1 MRVYQRLCYLDYTIG
16 ELVPAIGYYITPPN
30 DENPMGEEF
39 DVCEEHLE
47 ICRKEKRPTF
57 KFKEG
62 EEFLEQ
68 PWWWNKM
75 IEEETLPD
83 GRIISWVESCRSLR
97 NSYIAAQGWCPA
109 SVPCHTDNRLTK
121 MLKKGIFHKYWE
133 CPTCGRRYELN
144 GEQILFW
151 VKTWL
156 NQSTKR
162 YYL

>member
-68 PWWWNKM
+68 P
-75 IEEETLPD
+75 
-83 GRIISWVESCRSLR
+83 
-97 NSYIAAQGWCPA
+97 
-109 SVPCHTDNRLTK
+109 
-121 MLKKGIFHKYWE
+121 
-133 CPTCGRRYELN
+133 
-144 GEQILFW
+144 
-151 VKTWL
+151 
-156 NQSTKR
+156 
-162 YYL
+162 